1 MTCVKNARSVE
12 NCFLA
17 ESVFARCLSSLKN
30 DRVAASKKLEGP
42 KQTKYTG
49 DKTVFIEDIRLVIL
63 RY

>member
-1 MTCVKNARSVE
+1 MLRASKIL
-12 NCFLA
+12 FLA

-49 DKTVFIEDIRLVIL
+49 DKTAFIEDIRLVIL